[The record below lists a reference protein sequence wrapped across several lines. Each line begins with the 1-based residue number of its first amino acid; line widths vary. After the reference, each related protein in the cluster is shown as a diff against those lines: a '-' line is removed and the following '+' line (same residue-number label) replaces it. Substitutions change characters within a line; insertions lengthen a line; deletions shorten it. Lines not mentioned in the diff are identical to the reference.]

1 MAYRDHIAITSGDK
15 STTRC
20 EVSVLR
26 CPMLHGNLSLT
37 VILEILIVAPGR
49 IRESC
54 PARRAAIAGQK
65 RPPGGERER
74 KSCSP
79 LDTYGNLSRSNGDIT
94 TYLPF
99 FTTIMRQSSRVN
111 TAQVDTSDGERGA

>member
-26 CPMLHGNLSLT
+26 CPMLHGLLSLT
-37 VILEILIVAPGR
+37 VILATLIVASGPHSE
-49 IRESC
+49 IL
-54 PARRAAIAGQK
+54 PRAAHPLAGQK

-79 LDTYGNLSRSNGDIT
+79 LDTDGNLSRSNGDIT

-99 FTTIMRQSSRVN
+99 FITIMRQSSLVN

>member
-1 MAYRDHIAITSGDK
+1 MSDAPWTSVTHCDF
-15 STTRC
+15 SDT
-20 EVSVLR
+20 
-26 CPMLHGNLSLT
+26 N
-37 VILEILIVAPGR
+37 
-49 IRESC
+49 
-54 PARRAAIAGQK
+54 RRAGPVSGTLARAARPLAGQK

-79 LDTYGNLSRSNGDIT
+79 LDTDGNLSRSNRDIT

-111 TAQVDTSDGERGA
+111 TAHVDTSDGERGA